1 MAAASDSEVCW
12 QDVFLSMSR
21 VLSDVEMADTNPDLN
36 YHEAAL
42 LLNRLETCMY
52 ILTSLNQELTLQDNQ
67 DSRTDSNDFLVL
79 QEITTL
85 MNQVHHYWCQKLIFV
100 RRNTVS
106 LSFINVSQTMH
117 SAGPGRPSFIIP
129 KEIIELLRSSGFYSW
144 TEISRM
150 FCVSRW
156 TLYRRAREYNLQDL
170 GRYSTITDEELDSL
184 IQGYISRHGNTAGES
199 YIIGYIR
206 SLKLKVQRDRVSH

>member
-12 QDVFLSMSR
+12 QDIFLSTSR
-21 VLSDVEMADTNPDLN
+21 VLSHVETADTNPDLN

-42 LLNRLETCMY
+42 LLNRLETCVC
-52 ILTSLNQELTLQDNQ
+52 ILISFNQELTLQNNQ

-106 LSFINVSQTMH
+106 LPFINVSQTMH
-117 SAGPGRPSFIIP
+117 SAGPGRPSFIIA
-129 KEIIELLRSSGFYSW
+129 KEIIELYAHQGFIHGQKSVECFVFHVGHY
-144 TEISRM
+144 TGEQENTTCR
-150 FCVSRW
+150 
-156 TLYRRAREYNLQDL
+156 TLEDIQPSQTR
-170 GRYSTITDEELDSL
+170 SL
-184 IQGYISRHGNTAGES
+184 IH
-199 YIIGYIR
+199 
-206 SLKLKVQRDRVSH
+206 